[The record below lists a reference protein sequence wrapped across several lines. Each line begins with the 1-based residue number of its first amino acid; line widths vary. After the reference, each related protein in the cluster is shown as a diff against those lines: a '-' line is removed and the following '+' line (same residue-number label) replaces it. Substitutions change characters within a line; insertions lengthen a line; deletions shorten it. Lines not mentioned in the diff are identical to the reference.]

1 MVALNRRPP
10 VPATGPGG
18 ADELLAAGRD
28 PARMAG
34 LVATDRDPR
43 DLPAPPG
50 AQRRWAFRRKTGG
63 IVQELAAYDH
73 AGPAEGVLDHYT
85 RVLTRQGFGRV
96 PLASSSGAS
105 QRAIFRKGRTHV
117 AISLRKH
124 DKHAK
129 LVRVRAVMTR
139 YGPP

>member
-1 MVALNRRPP
+1 M
-10 VPATGPGG
+10 
-18 ADELLAAGRD
+18 
-28 PARMAG
+28 
-34 LVATDRDPR
+34 
-43 DLPAPPG
+43 
-50 AQRRWAFRRKTGG
+50 
-63 IVQELAAYDH
+63 QELAAYDH
-73 AGPAEGVLDHYT
+73 TGSAEGVLDHYT
-85 RVLTRQGFGRV
+85 GVLARQGFGRV
-96 PLASSSGAS
+96 PLASSVGLA